1 MKVVAFTV
9 FVATVWLANWALDT
23 YGFVSVGFGLTA
35 PAGVYFAGAAFSL
48 RDWLHE
54 LAGKKPVILA
64 ILIGG
69 TLSWFIE
76 PAFAFAS
83 ATAFLASET
92 ADFLIYT
99 PLRERN
105 RYGAIALSNTVG
117 AIVDSAI
124 FLWLAFDSLDGMTG
138 LVVGKTW
145 ITLATVLLV
154 AVVRRTRVTATR

>member
-1 MKVVAFTV
+1 VWIV
-9 FVATVWLANWALDT
+9 FAGFVGTVWAANWALDT

-35 PAGVYFAGAAFSL
+35 PAGVYFAGLAFSL

-54 LAGKKPVILA
+54 LSGKRAVVAAIITGA
-64 ILIGG
+64 IL
-69 TLSWFIE
+69 SWWIE
-76 PAFAFAS
+76 PTFAVAS
-83 ATAFLASET
+83 GTAFLASET

-105 RYGAIALSNTVG
+105 RYAAIALSNTVG
-117 AIVDSAI
+117 AVVDSAI
-124 FLWLAFDSLDGMTG
+124 FLWLAFDSLTGMTG

-154 AVVRRTRVTATR
+154 AAFRRSRAAAHR